1 MDLSILKSTLEETY
15 CLLWLVVDVIAVI
28 SFMAFAVYF
37 FKSDSEVEITE
48 EEFSE
53 LSYMS
58 RNTLE

>member
-15 CLLWLVVDVIAVI
+15 CLLWLVVDAIAVI
-28 SFMAFAVYF
+28 SFMTFAVYF
-37 FKSDSEVEITE
+37 FKLDSEVEITE

>member
-15 CLLWLVVDVIAVI
+15 CLLWLVVHVIALI
-28 SFMAFAVYF
+28 SFMAFAVYYF
-37 FKSDSEVEITE
+37 ISDSEIEITE

>member
-1 MDLSILKSTLEETY
+1 M
-15 CLLWLVVDVIAVI
+15 DVIAVI
-28 SFMAFAVYF
+28 SFMTFAVYF
-37 FKSDSEVEITE
+37 FKLDSEVEITE